1 MTGACPGRRPP
12 VIQCRRL
19 AYAALTTGKI
29 DELIRYYEDIVGLF
43 LSHRDEGRAVLSTRQ
58 GTECIVLEHGE
69 GPGLAALAFEISPRV
84 SLEDA
89 QAALA
94 RAGVA
99 AEIRKGSSPSLPRVL
114 ALTDP
119 NGTTIELFNAATFV
133 AADTRDRGANAL
145 KLGHV
150 ASFLPEIE
158 TMTEF
163 YVSKLGFR
171 KSDWRV
177 GRAMFLRCSPDHH
190 TVNFFKG
197 EKRLAHLAFEVKDF
211 PELVRASDLLIRNNY
226 PLDWG
231 PARHTIGHNCACY
244 HTNPDGIRIEFYAE
258 MDLMKDEELGYFEPR
273 PWHEDRPQRPRNWE
287 TDNSPRNKWIPGVP

>member
-1 MTGACPGRRPP
+1 M
-12 VIQCRRL
+12 IQCRRL
-19 AYAALTTGKI
+19 AYAALTTGRM
-29 DELIRYYEDIVGLF
+29 DELVRYYEDIIGLV
-43 LSHRDEGRAVLSTRQ
+43 LTHRDPDRSVLSTRQ
-58 GTECIVLEHGE
+58 GTECIVLEQGE
-69 GPGLAALAFEISPRV
+69 RPELVGLAFQISPGV
-84 SLEDA
+84 SLEEA
-89 QAALA
+89 KKALA
-94 RAGVA
+94 GSGVA
-99 AEIRKGSSPSLPRVL
+99 AEIRAGRSPSLPRVL

-119 NGTTIELFNAATFV
+119 NGTEIELFNEMPFN
-133 AADTRDRGANAL
+133 AADTRDRGINAL

-150 ASFLPEIE
+150 ASFMPAIE
-158 TMTEF
+158 GMTDF

-171 KSDWRV
+171 RSDWRE

-197 EKRLAHLAFEVKDF
+197 ENKLAHLAFEVKDF
-211 PELVRASDLLIRNNY
+211 PELVRASDLLIRNNF

-244 HTNPDGIRIEFYAE
+244 HRNPDGTRIELYAE
-258 MDLMKDEELGYFEPR
+258 MDQMKDEELGYFDPK